1 MACREIVT
9 CDNSSEYVIKHINST
24 EIPLYYSFPYPQE
37 VIADTSLLVDALKK
51 LNLKSYVEQAIV
63 QQYNEIILYDAAT
76 LEERLLLAPQIS
88 IKLSPINKLPTIIYP
103 RFTPLMEEKEVWNKS
118 ERDCMIAL
126 GARFNELHIPE
137 KDYRDFL
144 SSVSHFCDEY
154 GLRADDILLNPS
166 NIGWHPILGLRI
178 IDYGLC
184 DDRNEVIQV

>member
-76 LEERLLLAPQIS
+76 FEERLLLAPQIS

-103 RFTPLMEEKEVWNKS
+103 RFTPLMEEKEVWSKS

-126 GARFNELHIPE
+126 GARFNELHIP
-137 KDYRDFL
+137 
-144 SSVSHFCDEY
+144 DEY